1 MAIHVNRPSNV
12 RRVIVKRDFEALYAA
27 RKAEENYTQ
36 QDIQHLKLVN
46 PNAVLPN
53 SYTSIPRIP
62 SPTKINTRSTASAQ
76 PISNDKFEEEYQAFI
91 EQMKAKRDGDAK
103 IKEQLEAAQ
112 QAETE
117 ITEIVKETTNE
128 IVEES
133 TPVET
138 VETVETLEVTEP
150 VKKTRKPKKKVV
162 EQTDEITETIE

>member
-62 SPTKINTRSTASAQ
+62 NPARINTRSTASAQ

-91 EQMKAKRDGDAK
+91 EQMKAKRDGNAK
-103 IKEQLEAAQ
+103 IEEQLEAAQ

-117 ITEIVKETTNE
+117 ITETVKETTNE

-133 TPVET
+133 TP

>member
-1 MAIHVNRPSNV
+1 MAIHVNRPSNL

-62 SPTKINTRSTASAQ
+62 SPARTDTRSTASAQ
-76 PISNDKFEEEYQAFI
+76 PVLNDKFEEEYQAFI
-91 EQMKAKRDGDAK
+91 EMMKAKRNEDTK
-103 IKEQLEAAQ
+103 VQEQLEAAQ

-117 ITEIVKETTNE
+117 ITETVKETTNE

-133 TPVET
+133 TP

>member
-27 RKAEENYTQ
+27 RKAEETYTQ

-53 SYTSIPRIP
+53 SYTAIPRIP
-62 SPTKINTRSTASAQ
+62 RPARTDTHSTTSA
-76 PISNDKFEEEYQAFI
+76 PSISNDKFEEEYQAFI
-91 EQMKAKRDGDAK
+91 EKMKAKRDEDAK
-103 IKEQLEAAQ
+103 IKEQVEAAQ

-117 ITEIVKETTNE
+117 ITETVKETTNE

-133 TPVET
+133 TP

-162 EQTDEITETIE
+162 EQTDEITEINE

>member
-1 MAIHVNRPSNV
+1 MAVHVNRPSNV

-27 RKAEENYTQ
+27 RKAEETYTQ

-62 SPTKINTRSTASAQ
+62 NPTRINTRPTASAQ
-76 PISNDKFEEEYQAFI
+76 PMSNDKFEEEYQAFI
-91 EQMKAKRDGDAK
+91 EQMKAKRNEDAK
-103 IKEQLEAAQ
+103 VKEQLESAQ

-117 ITEIVKETTNE
+117 ITETVKETTNE

-133 TPVET
+133 TP

-162 EQTDEITETIE
+162 EQTDEITEINE

>member
-12 RRVIVKRDFEALYAA
+12 RRVIVKRYFEALYAA

-62 SPTKINTRSTASAQ
+62 NPARINTRSTASAQ

-91 EQMKAKRDGDAK
+91 EQMKAKRDGNAK
-103 IKEQLEAAQ
+103 IEEQLEAAQ

-117 ITEIVKETTNE
+117 ITETVKETTNE

-133 TPVET
+133 TP

>member
-1 MAIHVNRPSNV
+1 MAIHVNRPSNL

-62 SPTKINTRSTASAQ
+62 SPAKINTRSTASAQ
-76 PISNDKFEEEYQAFI
+76 PVLNDKFEEEYQAFI

-117 ITEIVKETTNE
+117 ITETVKETTNE

-138 VETVETLEVTEP
+138 VKTLEVTEP

-162 EQTDEITETIE
+162 EQTDEIIETVE